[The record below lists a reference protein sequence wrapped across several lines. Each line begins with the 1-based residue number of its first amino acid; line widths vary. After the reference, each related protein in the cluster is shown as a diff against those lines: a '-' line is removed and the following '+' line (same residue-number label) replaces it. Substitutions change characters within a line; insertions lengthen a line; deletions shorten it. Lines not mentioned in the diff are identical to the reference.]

1 MTSII
6 NFFNNPETIIG
17 FIEELGVLG
26 PIIFISLVVLQVV
39 IAFLPGEPFEVA
51 AGYIFGVIE
60 GTIFCLIGIVIG
72 TAIVYFLV
80 KRFGRRVISVFFKE
94 DQIKKLDNIKPSKLS
109 YVVFLLSLIP
119 GTPKDLL
126 TYFYGLTNIKIS
138 NLLLIVLFARIP
150 SVITSVLAGYHLSEM
165 NYKVSIIVFVIS
177 VVLGLIGI
185 VLYNKITEMHSK

>member
-6 NFFNNPETIIG
+6 NFFNNPEAIIG

-51 AGYIFGVIE
+51 AGYIFGVIK

-72 TAIVYFLV
+72 TAIVYLLV

-109 YVVFLLSLIP
+109 YVVFLLSFLIL
-119 GTPKDLL
+119 D
-126 TYFYGLTNIKIS
+126 
-138 NLLLIVLFARIP
+138 
-150 SVITSVLAGYHLSEM
+150 
-165 NYKVSIIVFVIS
+165 VFFP
-177 VVLGLIGI
+177 
-185 VLYNKITEMHSK
+185 